1 MANIVPD
8 SFKEELFEA
17 IHDFTASTGDTF
29 KLALYNTVAGFA
41 AATTTVYA
49 ATIGSSVEVTGT
61 GYTAVE
67 QLLQIFHQLLHK
79 MLHS

>member
-29 KLALYNTVAGFA
+29 KIALYNTVSGFA
-41 AATTTVYA
+41 AATTTVYNCNNR
-49 ATIGSSVEVTGT
+49 I
-61 GYTAVE
+61 
-67 QLLQIFHQLLHK
+67 K
-79 MLHS
+79 C